1 MRIGSN
7 LSGLELTAQ
16 HHLFQALSQLSLS
29 SVRLSTMQ
37 RINRGSDDPAGLI
50 AVEQMRAELTAIR
63 EAEYNASRAAGMA
76 HVADAALGEVGNLLI
91 SIQGNLVAAAGGA
104 LSDAERAAKQL
115 EIDAALDAINHIGR
129 VTSYGGQ
136 KLLDGSGSPR
146 TFAFSPD
153 VAQTSTLAPPTIST
167 AALGAADGR
176 LSDLATGGSAALSS
190 GNLSEAIGVLD
201 AARGQVL
208 NARASIGAFEKYTI
222 ESSRRLLDSMEENL
236 SSAVSSIFD
245 TDVALETSR
254 LVRSQILIDAGIS
267 SLMIAGQRR
276 SQAADLLGASH

>member
-16 HHLFQALSQLSLS
+16 HHLLQAFNQLNLS
-29 SVRLSTMQ
+29 SVRLATMQ

-50 AVEQMRAELTAIR
+50 AVEQMQAELTAIR
-63 EAEYNASRAAGMA
+63 EAEYNASRAAGVA

-91 SIQGNLVAAAGGA
+91 SIRGNLVAAAGGT
-104 LSDAERAAKQL
+104 LSDAELAAKQL

-136 KLLDGSGSPR
+136 KLLDGSGSPP

-153 VAQTSTLAPPTIST
+153 VTQTSTLALPTIST
-167 AALGAADGR
+167 SELGTAEGR
-176 LSDLATGGSAALSS
+176 LSDLASGGSMSLTS
-190 GNLSEAIGVLD
+190 GNLADAVDVLD
-201 AARGQVL
+201 TAQSQVL
-208 NARASIGAFEKYTI
+208 DARASIGAFEKYTI
-222 ESSRRLLDSMEENL
+222 ESSRRLLGSMEENI

-276 SQAADLLGASH
+276 SQAADLLAAL

>member
-63 EAEYNASRAAGMA
+63 EAEYNASRAVGVA
-76 HVADAALGEVGNLLI
+76 HVADAALG
-91 SIQGNLVAAAGGA
+91 GA
-104 LSDAERAAKQL
+104 LSDAELAAKQL
-115 EIDAALDAINHIGR
+115 ETDAALEAINRIGKI
-129 VTSYGGQ
+129 TSYGGQ
-136 KLLDGSGSPR
+136 KLLDGSGSPL
-146 TFAFSPD
+146 TFVFSPD
-153 VAQTSTLAPPTIST
+153 VTQTSTLALPTINTS
-167 AALGAADGR
+167 ALGAADGR
-176 LSDLATGGSAALSS
+176 LSDLAAGGTASLTS
-190 GNLSEAIGVLD
+190 GNLGEAIDVLD

-208 NARASIGAFEKYTI
+208 DARASIGAFEKYTI
-222 ESSRRLLDSMEENL
+222 ESSQRLLGSMEENI

-254 LVRSQILIDAGIS
+254 LVRSQILVDAGIS
-267 SLMIAGQRR
+267 SLMIAGQTR
-276 SQAADLLGASH
+276 SAAAELLGAL

>member
-29 SVRLSTMQ
+29 SVRLATMQ

-63 EAEYNASRAAGMA
+63 EAEYNASRAAGVT
-76 HVADAALGEVGNLLI
+76 HVADAARGEVGNLLI
-91 SIQGNLVAAAGGA
+91 SIRGNLVAAAGGT

-136 KLLDGSGSPR
+136 KLLDGSGGPL
-146 TFAFSPD
+146 TFVFSPE
-153 VAQTSTLAPPTIST
+153 VTQTSTLALPTIST
-167 AALGAADGR
+167 SELGTPQGR
-176 LSDLATGGSAALSS
+176 LSELASGGSMSLTS
-190 GNLSEAIGVLD
+190 GNLAEAVDVLD
-201 AARGQVL
+201 AAQSQVL
-208 NARASIGAFEKYTI
+208 DARATAGAFEKYTI
-222 ESSRRLLDSMEENL
+222 ESSRRLLGSMEENI

-254 LVRSQILIDAGIS
+254 LVRSQILVDAGIS

-276 SQAADLLGASH
+276 SAAADLLGAL

>member
-16 HHLFQALSQLSLS
+16 HHLLQALSQLGLS

-63 EAEYNASRAAGMA
+63 EAEYNASRAVGVT
-76 HVADAALGEVGNLLI
+76 HVADAALGEVSDLLI
-91 SIQGNLVAAAGGA
+91 SIRGNLVAAAGGT
-104 LSDAERAAKQL
+104 LSDAEVAAKQL

-136 KLLDGSGSPR
+136 KLLDGSGSVR

-153 VAQTSTLAPPTIST
+153 VTQTSTLTLPTINTS
-167 AALGAADGR
+167 ALGAADGR
-176 LSDLATGGSAALSS
+176 LSDLATGGAASLAS
-190 GNLSEAIGVLD
+190 GNLAEAIGVLD
-201 AARGQVL
+201 AARTQVL
-208 NARASIGAFEKYTI
+208 DARASIGAFEKYTI
-222 ESSRRLLDSMEENL
+222 ESSRRLLGSMEENI
-236 SSAVSSIFD
+236 SSALSSIFD
-245 TDVALETSR
+245 TDVAAETSR
-254 LVRSQILIDAGIS
+254 MVRSQILVDAGIS
-267 SLMIAGQRR
+267 SLMIAGQCRGV
-276 SQAADLLGASH
+276 AADLLGTL

>member
-63 EAEYNASRAAGMA
+63 EAEYNASRAVGVA
-76 HVADAALGEVGNLLI
+76 HVADAALGEVGNLMI
-91 SIQGNLVAAAGGA
+91 SIRGNLVAAAGGA
-104 LSDAERAAKQL
+104 LSDAELAAKQL
-115 EIDAALDAINHIGR
+115 ETDAALEAINRIGKI
-129 VTSYGGQ
+129 TSYGGQ
-136 KLLDGSGSPR
+136 KLLDGSGSPL
-146 TFAFSPD
+146 TFVFSPD
-153 VAQTSTLAPPTIST
+153 VTQTSTLALPTINTS
-167 AALGAADGR
+167 ALGAADGR
-176 LSDLATGGSAALSS
+176 LSDLAAGGTASLTS
-190 GNLSEAIGVLD
+190 GNLGEAIDVLD

-208 NARASIGAFEKYTI
+208 DARASIGAFEKYTI
-222 ESSRRLLDSMEENL
+222 ESSQRLLGSMEENI

-254 LVRSQILIDAGIS
+254 LVRSQILVDAGIS
-267 SLMIAGQRR
+267 SLMIAGQTR
-276 SQAADLLGASH
+276 SAAAELLGAL

>member
-7 LSGLELTAQ
+7 LSGLDLTAQ
-16 HHLFQALSQLSLS
+16 HHLLQALSQLGLS
-29 SVRLSTMQ
+29 SVRLATMQ

-50 AVEQMRAELTAIR
+50 AVEQMQAELTAIR
-63 EAEYNASRAAGMA
+63 EAEYNASRAVGVT
-76 HVADAALGEVGNLLI
+76 HVADAALGEVGDLLI
-91 SIQGNLVAAAGGA
+91 SIRGNLVAAAGGT

-115 EIDAALDAINHIGR
+115 EIDAALEAINHIGR

-136 KLLDGSGSPR
+136 KLLDGSGNPP

-153 VAQTSTLAPPTIST
+153 VTQTSTLALPTINT

-176 LSDLATGGSAALSS
+176 LSDLATGGAASLTS
-190 GNLSEAIGVLD
+190 GNLAQAIGVLD

-208 NARASIGAFEKYTI
+208 DARASVGAFEKYTV
-222 ESSRRLLDSMEENL
+222 ESSRRLLDSMEENI

-245 TDVALETSR
+245 TDVAVETSR

-267 SLMIAGQRR
+267 SLMIGGQRR
-276 SQAADLLGASH
+276 SAAADLLGAL